1 MEEEMTEGQGTLQ
14 ASAITWLADLGRGD
28 AARVGAKA
36 ANLGELN
43 RAGLAVPPG
52 FVVSAE
58 AYLDAMDEGGVREEL
73 RSLHATALQQV
84 DQPAALARSAERLRA
99 LVRAAG
105 VPARLRA
112 QVVDAHRRLG
122 ETVPVAVRSSALG
135 EDGEAA
141 SFAGMYDT
149 YTNVVGNE
157 DVLERL
163 VDCWVALFGERVIAY
178 RATCAPEGEP
188 AIAVVVQQLVDADCA
203 GVMFTADPATG
214 DTSRVVIEAAYGL
227 GEVVM
232 GGELEPDLYVVA
244 KPSRHLLHVR
254 IGNKTHRAVATADG
268 TVARID
274 VPFADVRRQAVSD
287 TQIIALAQLAVE
299 VERTFGGVAQDI
311 EWAIADGS
319 TYVLQARPITA
330 VAPPPHAPPAGN
342 GGETLLRGLAAA
354 PGVATGPV
362 RILMSPEH
370 WRRVDPGDV
379 LVAPMANP
387 DWAPAVRRA
396 AALVTDGGGVTCHG
410 AIVARELG
418 VPCVV
423 ATRIAT
429 SRLDEGSVVTVDGD
443 QGVVIHGDAA
453 AE

>member
-1 MEEEMTEGQGTLQ
+1 
-14 ASAITWLADLGRGD
+14 
-28 AARVGAKA
+28 VGAKA
-36 ANLGELN
+36 ANLGELT

-52 FVVSAE
+52 FVVSAH
-58 AYLDAMDEGGVREEL
+58 AYLDAMDDGGVRDEL

-84 DQPAALARSAERLRA
+84 DEPAALARTAERLRA

-112 QVVDAHRRLG
+112 QVVEAHHRLG
-122 ETVPVAVRSSALG
+122 ETVPAAVRSSALG
-135 EDGEAA
+135 EDGAAA

-149 YTNVVGNE
+149 YTNVVG
-157 DVLERL
+157 DDALLERL

-188 AIAVVVQQLVDADCA
+188 AIAVVVQQLVDADSA

-214 DTSRVVIEAAYGL
+214 DTDRVVIEAAYGL

-244 KPSRHLLHVR
+244 KQWPRLLHMR
-254 IGNKTHRAVATADG
+254 IGNKTHRAVASADG
-268 TVARID
+268 TVVRVD
-274 VPFADVRRQAVSD
+274 VPSADIRRQAVSD
-287 TQIIALAQLAVE
+287 TEIIALAQLAAE
-299 VERTFGGVAQDI
+299 VERTCGGIPQDI
-311 EWAIADGS
+311 EWAIAGGW
-319 TYVLQARPITA
+319 TYVLQARPITT
-330 VAPPPHAPPAGN
+330 VASPPHARPVGN
-342 GGETLLRGLAAA
+342 GGETALRGLAAA

-370 WRRVDPGDV
+370 WRHVEPGDV

-387 DWAPAVRRA
+387 EWAPAVRRA
-396 AALVTDGGGVTCHG
+396 AALVTDGGGITCHG

-429 SRLDEGSVVTVDGD
+429 SRLDDGSIVTVDGG
-443 QGVVIHGDAA
+443 QGVVISGDPP